1 MKGATYSG
9 DTDKD
14 MIAKLGGNVCGY
26 SWDVTNDMLG
36 VKFYVNLSKKKRSV
50 RSEPNMTVSDLEE
63 LRQTHLRKRNLL
75 GFVNGLSDP
84 LGIGSPWYMKQKL
97 LMKKLF
103 ELENPLSWDDKVPDA
118 NREGW
123 IEVMTEALVEGVLP
137 FPRSTRPEHA
147 IGVGPLVVGF
157 GMGLY
162 LGMGEMSTCSGRW
175 SAVMVE
181 IVLEQGMGILM
192 PTFACLKLGFVH

>member
-1 MKGATYSG
+1 MSLGKFKMKGDTYSG

-14 MIAKLGGNVCGY
+14 MIAKFGGNVCGY

-36 VKFYVNLSKKKRSV
+36 VKFSVNLSKKKRSV
-50 RSEPNMTVSDLEE
+50 RSEPNMTVSDLEK
-63 LRQTHLRKRNLL
+63 LRQTHLSKRNLL

-123 IEVMTEALVEGVLP
+123 IEVHQT
-137 FPRSTRPEHA
+137 
-147 IGVGPLVVGF
+147 
-157 GMGLY
+157 
-162 LGMGEMSTCSGRW
+162 
-175 SAVMVE
+175 
-181 IVLEQGMGILM
+181 
-192 PTFACLKLGFVH
+192 

>member
-1 MKGATYSG
+1 
-9 DTDKD
+9 
-14 MIAKLGGNVCGY
+14 
-26 SWDVTNDMLG
+26 MLG

-50 RSEPNMTVSDLEE
+50 RSEPNMTVSDLEK
-63 LRQTHLRKRNLL
+63 LRQTHLSKRNLL